1 MEQLSYEWRGFNIP
15 YRLCMFVIHI
25 WNYLCMFDVND
36 VKWLYLVVKVISNS
50 K

>member
-15 YRLCMFVIHI
+15 YRLYMFVIHV